1 MIYLGDHCNEEA
13 EAIKEQ
19 ITEYNRWY
27 LGDHSSSSSSSLFL
41 EQIIEYN
48 LGSTCLPSS
57 EQRFLPL
64 QTGPL
69 RYFAADLQ
77 KNREW
82 THCRKILRLAGIF
95 AIAVVL
101 RRAAIRTSG
110 VKTRR
115 KEAAGGLTGTASA
128 PRGSFRTRW
137 LRPGLEL
144 GNLHGSARTVAEA
157 ARSGGGAGRRRRG
170 GAGRRRR
177 GGPAGQGPTPFQSS
191 PAAAVGLIWTA

>member
-1 MIYLGDHCNEEA
+1 M
-13 EAIKEQ
+13 
-19 ITEYNRWY
+19 YNRWY
-27 LGDHSSSSSSSLFL
+27 LGDHSSSSSSFL
-41 EQIIEYN
+41 EQITEYN
-48 LGSTCLPSS
+48 LGRSSTCLPSS

-64 QTGPL
+64 QIGPL

-128 PRGSFRTRW
+128 SRGSFRTRW
-137 LRPGLEL
+137 RRPGLEL
-144 GNLHGSARTVAEA
+144 GKLHGSARTVAEA
-157 ARSGGGAGRRRRG
+157 TRSGG

-177 GGPAGQGPTPFQSS
+177 GGPAGQGPTPDLAKRAAQPG
-191 PAAAVGLIWTA
+191 PARHGPD